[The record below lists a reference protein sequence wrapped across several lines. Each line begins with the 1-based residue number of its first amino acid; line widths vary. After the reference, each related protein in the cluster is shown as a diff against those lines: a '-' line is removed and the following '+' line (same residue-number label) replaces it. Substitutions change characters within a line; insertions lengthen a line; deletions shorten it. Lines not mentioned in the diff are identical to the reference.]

1 MKSFLLAIASMVV
14 IAVGASVLLN
24 SGYQKSAAQAYA
36 TQGARVG
43 TAH

>member
-1 MKSFLLAIASMVV
+1 MKSFVLALASMVV
-14 IAVGASVLLN
+14 IAIGASVLLN
-24 SGYQKSAAQAYA
+24 SGYQKSATEAYA

>member
-1 MKSFLLAIASMVV
+1 MKSFVLAVVSLVV

-24 SGYQKSAAQAYA
+24 SGYQKTATEAYA

>member
-1 MKSFLLAIASMVV
+1 MKSFVLAVASLVV
-14 IAVGASVLLN
+14 IAVGASILLN
-24 SGYQKSAAQAYA
+24 SGYQKTAEQAYA

>member
-1 MKSFLLAIASMVV
+1 MKSFVLAIASLVV
-14 IAVGASVLLN
+14 IAVGASTLLN
-24 SGYQKSAAQAYA
+24 SGYQKTAAEAYV